1 MPGRNERDTA
11 AMDLVSYLRIQARA
25 NRLANHRLHAAMA
38 PLTRDELHAPRT
50 SFFPSLIETLNHIL
64 MVDVYYLAAL
74 YGEADMV
81 AQADAVPAY
90 DTLPPLAAA
99 QAAADAR
106 LITFCDRADAAALD
120 AGVRMDRGDHVQRD
134 RAGHV
139 LAHLLNHQ
147 VHHRGQVH
155 AMLAGTRIAPPQL
168 DEFMAPSEAHLR
180 TADMAALGWREI
192 DVYGP
197 LLP

>member
-1 MPGRNERDTA
+1 MA
-11 AMDLVSYLRIQARA
+11 LDLLHYLRIQAHA
-25 NRLANHRLHAAMA
+25 NRLANHRLHTAMA

-74 YGEADMV
+74 HGEADMV
-81 AQADAVPAY
+81 KQADEVPQH

-99 QAAADAR
+99 QAVADHR
-106 LITFCDRADAAALD
+106 LITFCEALD
-120 AGVRMDRGDHVQRD
+120 AAGLDAEVRMQRRDHVQRD

-155 AMLAGTRIAPPQL
+155 AMLAGTRIAPPQI
-168 DEFMAPSEAHLR
+168 DEFMLPSEGHLR
-180 TADMAALGWREI
+180 EPDMAALGWREVA
-192 DVYGP
+192 VYGP
-197 LLP
+197 LLPPSRG

>member
-1 MPGRNERDTA
+1 
-11 AMDLVSYLRIQARA
+11 MDLSTYLRIQARA

-38 PLTRDELHAPRT
+38 PLTREELHAPRT

-64 MVDVYYLAAL
+64 MVDVYYIAAL
-74 YGEADMV
+74 HGEADMV
-81 AQADAVPAY
+81 AQADAVPAH

-106 LITFCDRADAAALD
+106 LIAFCDGLDAAALD
-120 AGVRMDRGDHVQRD
+120 AEVRMQRRDHVQRD

-168 DEFMAPSEAHLR
+168 DEFMMPSEGHLR

-192 DVYGP
+192 DVYGS
-197 LLP
+197 